1 MQKDYPLS
9 KISLVQIYQNRSWVL
24 IVLGK
29 TIKTFQN
36 AKNKLVEIA
45 VHRKGCLLLRNL
57 KRKFYQIN
65 KSLEEGQGRRG
76 NQKIGLQI

>member
-1 MQKDYPLS
+1 MQKDYRLN

-29 TIKTFQN
+29 TIKIFQN

-45 VHRKGCLLLRNL
+45 VRRKGCLLLRNL

-65 KSLEEGQGRRG
+65 KSLEEGQGRIG